1 MNPLVPFEEVLLSP
15 NREHAERLFM
25 LVKKQWVL
33 TRDAWPMWARLVQRY
48 GWPIVI
54 KAADQCHP
62 EKRYVNNVEA
72 FCIELSKEAI
82 EEEKEMLR
90 YEAKTIATN
99 ITLTP
104 DADRFAIWL
113 PKYAETGVYP
123 PWFKRLAERLGRT
136 LP

>member
-1 MNPLVPFEEVLLSP
+1 MNPLVPLEEVMMEP
-15 NREHAERLFM
+15 NRTHAERLFM

-33 TRDAWPMWARLVQRY
+33 TRDAWPMWARLVQKY

-72 FCIELSKEAI
+72 FCIELSKEQAA
-82 EEEKEMLR
+82 
-90 YEAKTIATN
+90 EAKEEAARAVNDTPVAK
-99 ITLTP
+99 TP
-104 DADRFAIWL
+104 DEDRFAIWL
-113 PKYAETGVYP
+113 PQYEAKGVYP
-123 PWFKRLAERLGRT
+123 VWFKRLAERLGRT